1 MSAPSE
7 LMEEDGVVRSE
18 DWVALLS
25 WPGWNAN
32 KNVKMIVTPQVAK
45 RNTKKCERN
54 CACNRLP

>member
-32 KNVKMIVTPQVAK
+32 KNGKMIVTSQVAK
-45 RNTKKCERN
+45 R
-54 CACNRLP
+54 